1 MKVWL
6 HALALVMLLATSAS
20 AQEIK
25 IGYVDLQR
33 ALNDS
38 EAGRKAKEDFKKQ
51 VDRLQVDLK
60 KQKDDLDSLKDRLE
74 KKALVMKEDERRE
87 MEKDYQRKLRDFER
101 SYKDSQGELQLKDNE
116 LTRDLLQ
123 ELQGIIAEYGQRG
136 NYTVILELS
145 SSSVLYGDPKV
156 DLTDQIIA
164 AYNQRK

>member
-1 MKVWL
+1 MKVL
-6 HALALVMLLATSAS
+6 HALAVAMVLVTSAS

-38 EAGRKAKEDFKKQ
+38 EAGQKAKGEFKKQ
-51 VDRLQVDLK
+51 VDKLQADQK
-60 KQKDDLDSLKDRLE
+60 KDELDGLKDRLE
-74 KKALVMKEDERRE
+74 KKALVMKDEERRE

-101 SYKDSQGELQLKDNE
+101 DYKDSQGELQLKDNE
-116 LTRDLLQ
+116 LTRDLLV
-123 ELQGIIAEYGQRG
+123 ELQRVIAEYGKNG

-164 AYNQRK
+164 AYNKR

>member
-1 MKVWL
+1 MKVF
-6 HALALVMLLATSAS
+6 HALALAMVLVTSAS

-51 VDRLQVDLK
+51 VDKLQVDLK
-60 KQKDDLDSLKDRLE
+60 KQKDELDGLKDRLE

-101 SYKDSQGELQLKDNE
+101 NYKDSQGELQLKDNE
-116 LTRDLLQ
+116 LTRDLLLQ
-123 ELQGIIAEYGQRG
+123 LQGVIAEYGKQG

-164 AYNQRK
+164 AYNKRN

>member
-1 MKVWL
+1 MKVL
-6 HALALVMLLATSAS
+6 HALAVAMVLVSSAS

-38 EAGRKAKEDFKKQ
+38 EAGRKAKEEFKKQ
-51 VDRLQVDLK
+51 VDKLQVDLK
-60 KQKDDLDSLKDRLE
+60 RKKEELDGLKSRLE

-101 SYKDSQGELQLKDNE
+101 DYKDSQGELQLKDNE
-116 LTRDLLQ
+116 LTRDLLL
-123 ELQGIIAEYGQRG
+123 ELQGVIAEYGKNG
-136 NYTVILELS
+136 SYTVILELS

-164 AYNQRK
+164 AYNKRN

>member
-1 MKVWL
+1 MRVL
-6 HALALVMLLATSAS
+6 YGLALAMVLVTSAS
-20 AQEIK
+20 AQDIK

-38 EAGRKAKEDFKKQ
+38 EAGKKAKEEFKKQ
-51 VDRLQVDLK
+51 VDKLQVDLK
-60 KQKDDLDSLKDRLE
+60 KQKDQLDSLKDRLE

-101 SYKDSQGELQLKDNE
+101 NYKDSQGELQLKDNE

-123 ELQGIIAEYGQRG
+123 ELQAVIAEYGKKG

-164 AYNQRK
+164 AYNKRN

>member
-1 MKVWL
+1 MKVL
-6 HALALVMLLATSAS
+6 HALAVAMVLVTSAS

-33 ALNDS
+33 ALNES
-38 EAGRKAKEDFKKQ
+38 EAGQKAKGEFKKQ
-51 VDRLQVDLK
+51 VDKLQADLK
-60 KQKDDLDSLKDRLE
+60 RKKDELDGLKDRLE
-74 KKALVMKEDERRE
+74 KKALVMKEEERRE
-87 MEKDYQRKLRDFER
+87 MEKDYQRKMRDFER
-101 SYKDSQGELQLKDNE
+101 DYKDSQGELQLKDNE

-123 ELQGIIAEYGQRG
+123 ELQVVIAEYGKNG

-164 AYNQRK
+164 AYNNR

>member
-1 MKVWL
+1 MRVL
-6 HALALVMLLATSAS
+6 YALVLAMMLVTSAS

-38 EAGRKAKEDFKKQ
+38 EAGRRAKEEFKKQ
-51 VDRLQVDLK
+51 VDKLQADLK
-60 KQKDDLDSLKDRLE
+60 KQKDELDNLKDRLE

-101 SYKDSQGELQLKDNE
+101 NYKDSQGELQLKDNE

-123 ELQGIIAEYGQRG
+123 EIQVVIAEYGKKG
-136 NYTVILELS
+136 NYTVILEQS

-164 AYNQRK
+164 AYNKRK

>member
-1 MKVWL
+1 MRVL
-6 HALALVMLLATSAS
+6 YALALAMVLVTSAS

-33 ALNDS
+33 ALNES

-51 VDRLQVDLK
+51 VDKLQVDLK
-60 KQKDDLDSLKDRLE
+60 KQKDELDGLKNRLE

-87 MEKDYQRKLRDFER
+87 MEKEYQRKLRDFER
-101 SYKDSQGELQLKDNE
+101 NYKDSQGELQLKDNE

-123 ELQGIIAEYGQRG
+123 QLQVVIAEYGKNG

-164 AYNQRK
+164 AYNKRN

>member
-1 MKVWL
+1 MKVL
-6 HALALVMLLATSAS
+6 YALALAMVLVTNAS
-20 AQEIK
+20 AQELK

-38 EAGRKAKEDFKKQ
+38 EPGRKAKEEFKKQ
-51 VDRLQVDLK
+51 VDKLQVDLK
-60 KQKDDLDSLKDRLE
+60 KQKDELDGMKDRLE

-116 LTRDLLQ
+116 LTRALLQ
-123 ELQGIIAEYGQRG
+123 ELQTVIAEYGKNG
-136 NYTVILELS
+136 SYTVILELS

-164 AYNQRK
+164 AYNKRN

>member
-1 MKVWL
+1 MRVL
-6 HALALVMLLATSAS
+6 YALALAMVLVTSAS

-38 EAGRKAKEDFKKQ
+38 AAGRKAKEEFKKQ
-51 VDRLQVDLK
+51 VDKLQVDLK
-60 KQKDDLDSLKDRLE
+60 KKKDELDGMKDRLE
-74 KKALVMKEDERRE
+74 KKALVMKDEERRE

-101 SYKDSQGELQLKDNE
+101 NYKDSQGELQLKDNE

-123 ELQGIIAEYGQRG
+123 ELQVVIAEYGKNG

-164 AYNQRK
+164 AYNNR

>member
-1 MKVWL
+1 MKVVY
-6 HALALVMLLATSAS
+6 ALAVAMVLVTSAS

-38 EAGRKAKEDFKKQ
+38 EAGRKAKEEFKKQ
-51 VDRLQVDLK
+51 VDKLQVDLK
-60 KQKDDLDSLKDRLE
+60 RKKDELDGLKDRLE

-101 SYKDSQGELQLKDNE
+101 DYKDSQGELQLKDNE
-116 LTRDLLQ
+116 LTRDLLL
-123 ELQGIIAEYGQRG
+123 ELQGVIAEYGKNG
-136 NYTVILELS
+136 SYTVILELS

-164 AYNQRK
+164 AYNKRN

>member
-1 MKVWL
+1 MKVFY
-6 HALALVMLLATSAS
+6 ALALAMVLVTSAS

-38 EAGRKAKEDFKKQ
+38 EAGKKAKEEFKKQ
-51 VDRLQVDLK
+51 VDKLQVDLK
-60 KQKDDLDSLKDRLE
+60 KQKDELDSMKDRLE
-74 KKALVMKEDERRE
+74 KKALVMKEGERRE

-101 SYKDSQGELQLKDNE
+101 NYKDSQGELQLKDNE
-116 LTRDLLQ
+116 LTRDLIQDLQ
-123 ELQGIIAEYGQRG
+123 AVIAEYGKKG

-156 DLTDQIIA
+156 DLTNQIIA
-164 AYNQRK
+164 AYNKRH